1 MDNNLNPVF
10 TKTFR
15 LKYFFEKKQ
24 VLKFE
29 VYDCDSASDDVS
41 HHDKLGHLE
50 VSLAEVVQG
59 RLERGKLLNDS
70 GNKTATIFVTA
81 RQSVDCRVS
90 VGLLTLTRCYYSAS
104 VIQYKTS
111 EGPSKVDDPLNDLFI
126 EKKQKAEKN
135 FISCSELVFAF
146 RLYQFIIS
154 LPNFQMEAVKTL
166 TDIHFFFRSHI
177 GCNLWEGVWTTK
189 TSSANLILTWSS
201 IKRSTESESVI
212 TAQMK

>member
-24 VLKFE
+24 LLKFE

-90 VGLLTLTRCYYSAS
+90 VVLLTLTRGCYSAS
-104 VIQYKTS
+104 VIHTRRDRLKLTPRLMPS
-111 EGPSKVDDPLNDLFI
+111 GGPSKRREQNPFI
-126 EKKQKAEKN
+126 KKQTAEN
-135 FISCSELVFAF
+135 ISFLVPNSF
-146 RLYQFIIS
+146 LLMGCINS
-154 LPNFQMEAVKTL
+154 LF
-166 TDIHFFFRSHI
+166 
-177 GCNLWEGVWTTK
+177 CY
-189 TSSANLILTWSS
+189 
-201 IKRSTESESVI
+201 VI
-212 TAQMK
+212 FK